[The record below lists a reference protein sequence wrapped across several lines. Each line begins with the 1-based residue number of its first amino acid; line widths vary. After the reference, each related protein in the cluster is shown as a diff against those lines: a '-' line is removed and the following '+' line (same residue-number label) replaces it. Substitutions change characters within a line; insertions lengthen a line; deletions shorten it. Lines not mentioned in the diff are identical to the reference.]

1 MVVRFVC
8 IAIVTCVTLVDV
20 AATQGNWFAD
30 IYNGMARDFKR
41 RNCWPK
47 PFNCPD
53 RDLARAPFVKMVENG
68 WRIQNMLSDHH
79 FIDSSGELT
88 VVGRNRVTWIVTEGP
103 VQHRKVY
110 VHRGATAEETVN
122 RVDHVQQ
129 LVAQLVPEGPLPPV
143 IETSVSQPSWPAER
157 VGMINQKMQDSEEG
171 PRIPFLQGGGAD
183 EE

>member
-1 MVVRFVC
+1 MVIRFVC
-8 IAIVTCVTLVDV
+8 IAIVTCVMLVDV
-20 AATQGNWFAD
+20 AATQGNWLSD
-30 IYNGMARDFKR
+30 VYYGMARDFKR

-53 RDLARAPFVKMVENG
+53 RDLARDPFVKMVENG

-88 VVGRNRVTWIVTEGP
+88 VVGRNKVVWIVTEAP
-103 VQHRKVY
+103 VQHRKLY
-110 VHRGATAEETVN
+110 VHRAGTAEETLN

-129 LVAQLVPEGPLPPV
+129 LVAQLLPEGPLPP
-143 IETSVSQPSWPAER
+143 ITETNVSPPSWPADR
-157 VGMINQKMQDSEEG
+157 VGMINQKMRNSEEG
-171 PRIPFLQGGGAD
+171 PRIPYLQSATA